1 MRLVSYE
8 LAGQARIG
16 AEVESGI
23 VDLRA
28 ALARLLSANGVAD
41 AAGQAAWQVPGDMN
55 LFLARA
61 DNDFALFEEALRAPG
76 VPAAMGPAGLTM
88 LAPVP
93 RPGKVIGVGRNYGA
107 HAAEGGLGRQE
118 EPRLF
123 TKFTSSVVGAGV
135 PVARPGGIVKMDW
148 EVELA
153 IVVGRRMK
161 NVAKADALDHV
172 AGYTVVNDLSAREFQ
187 FDVAPPQTTFAKSHD
202 GFTPMG
208 PVMVTA
214 DAFGDPGDVDLS
226 CHVNGAE
233 MQRGN
238 THDMIF
244 DCAYILSYISRF
256 ATLEPGDV
264 IATGTPS
271 GVGHFMKPPVYLKP
285 GDRVTCRVD
294 RIGTLETPII

>member
-1 MRLVSYE
+1 MRLVTYQ
-8 LAGQARIG
+8 LAGEARIG
-16 AEVESGI
+16 AVTPDGI
-23 VDLRA
+23 LDLRGATA
-28 ALARLLSANGVAD
+28 ALFA
-41 AAGQAAWQVPGDMN
+41 AAGHSNPADEAAWRVPGDMTA
-55 LFLARA
+55 FLARA
-61 DNDFALFEEALRAPG
+61 DNDFALFGQALAAPG
-76 VPAAMGPAGLTM
+76 APAALDPAGVAV

-93 RPGKVIGVGRNYGA
+93 RPGKIIGVGRNYGA

-123 TKFTSSVVGAGV
+123 VKFSSSVIGPGAPIV
-135 PVARPGGIVKMDW
+135 RPPGIVKLDW

-153 IVVGRRMK
+153 MVIGRR
-161 NVAKADALDHV
+161 AKAVAPDAALAHV
-172 AGYTVVNDLSAREFQ
+172 AGYTIVNDISAREFQ

-202 GFTPMG
+202 SFTPMG
-208 PVMVTA
+208 PELVTA
-214 DAFGDPGDVDLS
+214 DSFGDPGTVDLS

-233 MQRGN
+233 MQAGN

-271 GVGHFMKPPVYLKP
+271 GVGHFRDPPVYLKP
-285 GDRVTCRVD
+285 GDRVACRVAG
-294 RIGTLETPII
+294 IGTLENPVI

>member
-8 LAGQARIG
+8 LAGEARIG
-16 AEVESGI
+16 VETKGGI

-28 ALARLLSANGVAD
+28 ALAGLLAAKGAAD
-41 AAGQAAWQVPGDMN
+41 AAGQAAWQVPGDMC

-61 DNDFALFEEALRAPG
+61 GNDFAMLADALAAPG
-76 VPAAMGPAGLTM
+76 APEPMPAAGLTL

-123 TKFTSSVVGAGV
+123 NKFTSSVIAAGV
-135 PVARPGGIVKMDW
+135 PAARPQGITKMDW

-161 NVAKADALDHV
+161 NVAKEDALDYV
-172 AGYTVVNDLSAREFQ
+172 AGYTVLNDLSAREFQ

-214 DAFGDPGDVDLS
+214 DAFGNPDDADLT

-271 GVGHFMKPPVYLKP
+271 GVGHFRNPPIYLKP
-285 GDRVTCRVD
+285 GDRVTCWVD